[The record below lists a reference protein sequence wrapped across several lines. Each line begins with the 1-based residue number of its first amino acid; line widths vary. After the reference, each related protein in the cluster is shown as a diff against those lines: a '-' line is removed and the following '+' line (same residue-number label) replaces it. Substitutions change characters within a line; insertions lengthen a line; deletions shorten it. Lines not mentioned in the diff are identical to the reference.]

1 MNKGHEITRGK
12 TKVLH
17 EYPGQPDV
25 LVVSQ
30 LDAISARDGE
40 RRDTIEGKGRIA
52 AKTTARVFRMLNLCG
67 LPTHYLSGGEDDDDN
82 EMLVRR
88 AQMVP
93 IEVVVRGVAAGSLV
107 TRKPGITRGALLV
120 PRVIE
125 FFIKDDA
132 NHDPLIEADEVV
144 ARGLATPQEIGTMS
158 ELARMTYE
166 ILAHAWRRRDTLL
179 VDLKVEFGRIAS
191 GEGKGSLVIA
201 DVIDND
207 SWRIWPQGREDL
219 MLDKQRYRNLATVT
233 PADLAIVRD
242 NYERV
247 ADMVGT
253 FPQMRP
259 GMIAIIIDGP
269 PLAELGNSVARA
281 ISQFGLATV
290 RHIVSV
296 ERTPGYVLQL
306 IAQLDATFAK
316 MVIVA
321 VGATTSALA
330 GMIDNVTANPVL
342 RVDAAA
348 ADLDNVAFSCAKALG
363 LEDTIVYGRVMLVQA
378 NVRSAVMQADAQLQA
393 QQQQQQSPPL
403 PPGTNIA

>member
-30 LDAISARDGE
+30 LDALSAGDGA
-40 RRDTIEGKGRIA
+40 RQDTIEGKGRIA

-88 AQMVP
+88 VQMIP
-93 IEVVVRGVAAGSLV
+93 LEVVVRGVAAGSLV
-107 TRKPGITRGALLV
+107 KRKPGIARGALLV
-120 PRVIE
+120 PRIIE
-125 FFIKDDA
+125 FFLKDDA
-132 NHDPLIEADEVV
+132 NHDPLIEAEAVV
-144 ARGLATPQEIGTMS
+144 ARGVANPQELGTMS

-179 VDLKVEFGRIAS
+179 VDCKIEFGRIAS

-219 MLDKQRYRNLATVT
+219 MLDKQYYRNLETVT
-233 PADLAIVRD
+233 PDDLARVRD

-259 GMIAIIIDGP
+259 GMIAIIVDSP
-269 PLAELGNSVARA
+269 PFAELANNVARA
-281 ISQFGLATV
+281 VGQFGLATV

-296 ERTPGYVLQL
+296 ERTPGYVMQL

-316 MVIVA
+316 MVIIA
-321 VGATTSALA
+321 VGATNSALA
-330 GMIDNVTANPVL
+330 GMLDHVSANPVL

-348 ADLDNVAFSCAKALG
+348 VDLDSIAFSCAKALG
-363 LEDTIVYGRVMLVQA
+363 LEDTIVYGRVMLMQA

-393 QQQQQQSPPL
+393 QQQQAAATPL
-403 PPGTNIA
+403 PPGTGLA

>member
-1 MNKGHEITRGK
+1 
-12 TKVLH
+12 
-17 EYPGQPDV
+17 
-25 LVVSQ
+25 
-30 LDAISARDGE
+30 
-40 RRDTIEGKGRIA
+40 
-52 AKTTARVFRMLNLCG
+52 
-67 LPTHYLSGGEDDDDN
+67 
-82 EMLVRR
+82 MLVRR
-88 AQMVP
+88 AQMIP
-93 IEVVVRGVAAGSLV
+93 LEVVVRGVAAGSLV
-107 TRKPGITRGALLV
+107 KRKPGIARGALLV

-125 FFIKDDA
+125 FFEKDDA
-132 NHDPLIEADEVV
+132 QHDPLIEAEAVI
-144 ARGLATPQEIGTMS
+144 ARGLATPQELGTMS

-219 MLDKQRYRNLATVT
+219 MLDKQLYRNLETVT
-233 PADLAIVRD
+233 PADLAALRD

-247 ADMVGT
+247 ADTVGT

-269 PLAELGNSVARA
+269 PFAELGSSVARA
-281 ISQFGLATV
+281 AGQFGLATV

-316 MVIVA
+316 MVLIA
-321 VGATTSALA
+321 VGATNSALG
-330 GMIDNVTANPVL
+330 GMIDNVSANPVL

-348 ADLDNVAFSCAKALG
+348 VDLDGIAFSCAKALG
-363 LEDTIVYGRVMLVQA
+363 LEDTVVYGRVMLMQA
-378 NVRSAVMQADAQLQA
+378 NVRSTVMQADAQLQA
-393 QQQQQQSPPL
+393 AQQVPL
-403 PPGTNIA
+403 APGTSLA